1 MISKHVNEILEI
13 FRENYRTIKCVEAL
27 HDSYKK
33 FEIES
38 NNLYPELESKDVFI
52 LNNNKVFTID
62 DLEFADIKTINGNQ
76 VVFLGNYR
84 FYFNEET
91 FKFN

>member
-33 FEIES
+33 FEVES
-38 NNLYPELESKDVFI
+38 SNLYPDLECKDVFF

-84 FYFNEET
+84 FYFNDDT